1 MQALFTQPVKKLM
14 ITNNSPGEMSYL
26 IASMEQ
32 ISKEFPLERSVTPT
46 DLAVVRPLMSLEWG
60 QITSVYPNLQIPFC
74 SRSSTKNVK
83 RAFEQSWLRLIAVEC
98 ISLADSVTR

>member
-60 QITSVYPNLQIPFC
+60 QITSVYPPTYRFLSAPYLQPKT
-74 SRSSTKNVK
+74 SREHLNRVG
-83 RAFEQSWLRLIAVEC
+83 F
-98 ISLADSVTR
+98 D

>member
-32 ISKEFPLERSVTPT
+32 ISKEFPLERSVTT
-46 DLAVVRPLMSLEWG
+46 
-60 QITSVYPNLQIPFC
+60 N
-74 SRSSTKNVK
+74 RSSCCTTINESGVGIDY
-83 RAFEQSWLRLIAVEC
+83 FC
-98 ISLADSVTR
+98 ISPTYRFLSAPDLQPKTSREHLNRVDFD

>member
-46 DLAVVRPLMSLEWG
+46 DLAVV
-60 QITSVYPNLQIPFC
+60 
-74 SRSSTKNVK
+74 
-83 RAFEQSWLRLIAVEC
+83 
-98 ISLADSVTR
+98 

>member
-32 ISKEFPLERSVTPT
+32 ISKEFPLEKSVTPT

-60 QITSVYPNLQIPFC
+60 QITSVYPQPIDSFLLPIFNQ
-74 SRSSTKNVK
+74 K
-83 RAFEQSWLRLIAVEC
+83 RQESI
-98 ISLADSVTR
+98 

>member
-60 QITSVYPNLQIPFC
+60 QITSVYPQPAPDLQPKT
-74 SRSSTKNVK
+74 SREHLNRVG
-83 RAFEQSWLRLIAVEC
+83 F
-98 ISLADSVTR
+98 D

>member
-60 QITSVYPNLQIPFC
+60 QITSVYPQPIDSFLLP
-74 SRSSTKNVK
+74 
-83 RAFEQSWLRLIAVEC
+83 
-98 ISLADSVTR
+98 ISNQKHLESI

>member
-1 MQALFTQPVKKLM
+1 MRQDVLLLYWGRQNNMQALFTQPVKQLM

-60 QITSVYPNLQIPFC
+60 
-74 SRSSTKNVK
+74 
-83 RAFEQSWLRLIAVEC
+83 
-98 ISLADSVTR
+98 